1 MLYKGKS
8 CCQNDII
15 ISKRKGELRMF
26 TVFFKHKFLSA
37 AIFGLLCLSIICQI
51 MLGVIFHKLI
61 KDADNMPTTE
71 NKLLK
76 QCKLKFINCYKLNG
90 GILNTSVFVDKFI
103 SRIHIM
109 GISLVRLSHL
119 AGQLMM
125 MSVFVT
131 GISICVSLAGGDT
144 LFQIIP
150 YYLVSILG
158 LYLYFS
164 ISGIVD
170 ISGKK
175 NLLKTN
181 LVDYLE
187 NHLLPRLELER
198 EAEKN
203 QSVGNEEVGAARPK
217 TEDSQTPIIKE
228 NAGKENGLIDYAD
241 ELEDLLKEFL
251 A

>member
-1 MLYKGKS
+1 
-8 CCQNDII
+8 
-15 ISKRKGELRMF
+15 MF
-26 TVFFKHKFLSA
+26 TIFLRHKILSA
-37 AIFGLLCLSIICQI
+37 AILLLLLLSIICQI
-51 MLGVIFHKLI
+51 ILGVIFHKMLEES
-61 KDADNMPTTE
+61 DNMPTTG

-90 GILNTSVFVDKFI
+90 KILNTSVFVDKFL
-103 SRIHIM
+103 SKIHIM
-109 GISLVRLSHL
+109 GISLTRISHL
-119 AGQLMM
+119 SGQLIM

-131 GISICVSLAGGDT
+131 GIAICISLAGGDT

-164 ISGIVD
+164 ISGIMD
-170 ISGKK
+170 ISGKR

-187 NHLLPRLELER
+187 NHLLPRLELEKEE
-198 EAEKN
+198 EA
-203 QSVGNEEVGAARPK
+203 AAEAIRADA
-217 TEDSQTPIIKE
+217 EDAKE
-228 NAGKENGLIDYAD
+228 NRKSIGRRREVSEESYVDSYAE
-241 ELEDLLKEFL
+241 ELENLLQEFL